1 MDLMQNI
8 LNGFSVALEPQNLLF
23 CLIGVLLGTVIGM
36 LPGMGSASGVAVL
49 LPLTLTLDPVTALIM
64 LAGLYYGTE
73 YGSTISAVLIST
85 PGDGAALVTVI
96 DGHQMAL
103 KGRAGQALAIAAIS
117 SFIAGTISVVFLSVL
132 APFFAAVSL
141 NFGPPEMFA
150 LMVLGLLTVGGIIGK
165 NPLKGILMA
174 VLGAMIAMVGVD
186 TQTSALRFAFD
197 RPELYSGVS
206 LVAVVVGIVAL
217 AELATQGASG
227 QMKPIRT
234 RFRDMFLSKKDL
246 HQASGAIGRGG
257 LLGFIIGV
265 LPGAGP
271 TLATFFTYGVEQR
284 IAKDKSQFG
293 RGDIR
298 GVASPEAANNAA
310 VNGAFVPTLTLGIPG
325 SATTA
330 ILLGAFILFGIQPG
344 PQLFEQQGDLVWGLI
359 TSFFVGNLILL
370 ILNLPL
376 APVFAS
382 VLRIKYTYLYPVV
395 LVIAIVA
402 AYAASTRMFDA
413 FLAIGLA
420 VLGVFMKQH
429 GYPVAPLVLGLVL
442 GGMVEAELRRTLAIG
457 DGTLAIFLDRPI
469 ALAIMA
475 LAVLLVVVPV
485 AVRRLRGRKR
495 GGPVDRVLDDAP
507 QHVKS

>member
-1 MDLMQNI
+1 MGLMQNI
-8 LNGFSVALEPQNLLF
+8 LEGFSVALEPQNLLF
-23 CLIGVLLGTVIGM
+23 CLVGVLLGTVIGM

-49 LPLTLTLDPVTALIM
+49 LPLTLTLEPVTALIM

-117 SFIAGTISVVFLSVL
+117 SFVAGTISVVFLSIL

-150 LMVLGLLTVGGIIGK
+150 LMVLGLLTVGGIVGK

-174 VLGAMIAMVGVD
+174 VVGAMIAMVGID
-186 TQTSALRFAFD
+186 SQTSTLRFVFD
-197 RPELYSGVS
+197 RSELYSGVS

-217 AELATQGASG
+217 AELATQGAAG

-234 RFRDMFLSKKDL
+234 RFRDMLLSRRDL
-246 HQASGAIGRGG
+246 RQASGAIGRGG

-284 IAKDKSQFG
+284 VAKDKSQFG
-293 RGDIR
+293 HGDIR

-359 TSFFVGNLILL
+359 TSFFIGNLILL
-370 ILNLPL
+370 VLNLPL

-402 AYAASTRMFDA
+402 AYAVSARMFDA

-420 VLGVFMKQH
+420 VLGVIMKQH

-457 DGTLAIFLDRPI
+457 DGTMGIFLERPI
-469 ALAIMA
+469 ALLILGLA
-475 LAVLLVVVPV
+475 LLLVVVPQV
-485 AVRRLRGRKR
+485 IRRVRKR
-495 GGPVDRVLDDAP
+495 PRGNQD
-507 QHVKS
+507 QHTLEETRDQVGT